1 MAAGQLVLAL
11 ATTLPLAVAARVLIG
26 TGDALTFISVLLG
39 GDGLVPGRGGCR

>member
-26 TGDALTFISVLLG
+26 TGDGRRGEYALTSGAL
-39 GDGLVPGRGGCR
+39 LVPLPQLA